1 MRILLLSFYYPPD
14 IGPGS
19 LRAKSLVYAIRKEKL
34 FNVEIEV
41 LTTKPNRYSTLK
53 TDAPALEK
61 DGEVVI
67 HRFELPKHRSG
78 MRDQARAFMSYARMV
93 LQATRGENYDL
104 VLATSSRLM
113 TAALGA
119 WVAKRSKSK
128 LYLDI
133 RDLFTDTMGDLL
145 NSGPFKIFLPIFGIL
160 ESRTFLAADRINV
173 VSAGFLPHIKR
184 VAPKSQPRVF
194 TNGIDEEFLA
204 QSFVSKR
211 KENKPHK
218 VLYAGNIGDGQG
230 LHVVVPD
237 VASITHGDFHFQII
251 GDGGRRKALE
261 DNVKSKKLT
270 NIELINP
277 IPRSELFEYY
287 RSADILF
294 IHLNSHDAFLKV
306 LPSKLFEYA
315 ATGKPIL
322 AGVGGYAADFLKIN
336 VPGVEVF
343 EPCNAE
349 QMIRSLDALTR
360 GPKIID
366 RSRFC
371 DEYLRKS
378 IMQSMAKDILQTI
391 NL

>member
-1 MRILLLSFYYPPD
+1 MVD
-14 IGPGS
+14 
-19 LRAKSLVYAIRKEKL
+19 AIRVETN
-34 FNVEIEV
+34 FSVEIEV

-61 DGEVVI
+61 DGKVVI
-67 HRFELPKHRSG
+67 KRFELPKHRSG

-93 LQATRGENYDL
+93 VQATRGESYDL

-133 RDLFTDTMGDLL
+133 RDLFTDTMEDLL
-145 NSGPFKIFLPIFGIL
+145 RSGPLKILLPMLRIL

-173 VSAGFLPHIKR
+173 VSAGFLPHIKK

-194 TNGIDEEFLA
+194 TNGIDEEFLVR
-204 QSFVSKR
+204 SFVSKR
-211 KENKPHK
+211 EASRPYK
-218 VLYAGNIGDGQG
+218 VLYAGNIGEGQG
-230 LHVVVPD
+230 LQLVVPD
-237 VASITHGDFHFQII
+237 VASRTDGDFLFQII
-251 GDGGRRKALE
+251 GDGGRRKVLE
-261 DNVKSKKLT
+261 DDVKSKNIL

-277 IPRSELFEYY
+277 IPRSQLFEYY

-294 IHLNSHDAFLKV
+294 IHLNDYEAFLRV
-306 LPSKLFEYA
+306 LPSKIFEYA

-322 AGVGGYAADFLKIN
+322 AGVSGYAADFLKTK

-343 EPCNAE
+343 EPCNVE

-360 GPKIID
+360 GPRIID
-366 RSRFC
+366 RSKFC

-378 IMQSMAKDILQTI
+378 IMRSMASDILETI
-391 NL
+391 SA